1 VSRAPRSVAAVPAA
15 AGAPAAGR
23 PPPRTESRATR
34 RAFAAL
40 LALLLAV
47 GCVVH
52 GSDAKPST
60 LPAVPLV
67 PFAPAA
73 APGAAPVTLLEA
85 AGGKP
90 MVIDFFATW
99 CGPCRESMPRLQAF
113 ADEHRGRGLVVI
125 GVDVGEDAADVAP
138 FVTDVG
144 VHYPIFLDKDFAL
157 ADAVG
162 AKSVPA
168 LLVVGADGRILHR
181 AQHLDAATR
190 AAVDAALAPPAAKR

>member
-1 VSRAPRSVAAVPAA
+1 MRAARSAL
-15 AGAPAAGR
+15 
-23 PPPRTESRATR
+23 
-34 RAFAAL
+34 AAL
-40 LALLLAV
+40 VALLLAV

-52 GSDAKPST
+52 GSDATPST
-60 LPAVPLV
+60 LPPVALV
-67 PFAPAA
+67 PFASGGTSAA
-73 APGAAPVTLLEA
+73 AVPTTLLQA
-85 AGGKP
+85 AGGRP

-113 ADEHRGRGLVVI
+113 ADEHRGRGLVVV
-125 GVDVGEDAADVAP
+125 GVDVDENAADVAP
-138 FVTDVG
+138 FVSDVG

-190 AAVDAALAPPAAKR
+190 AAVDAALAPPPAKR

>member
-1 VSRAPRSVAAVPAA
+1 V
-15 AGAPAAGR
+15 
-23 PPPRTESRATR
+23 
-34 RAFAAL
+34 L

-52 GSDAKPST
+52 GSNAAPAT
-60 LPAVPLV
+60 LPPVRLV
-67 PFAPAA
+67 PFAPSVAT
-73 APGAAPVTLLEA
+73 AAPVTLLEA
-85 AGGKP
+85 AGGRP

-99 CGPCRESMPRLQAF
+99 CGPCRESMPRLQAL
-113 ADEHRGRGLVVI
+113 ADEHRGRGLVVV

-144 VHYPIFLDKDFAL
+144 VRYPIFLDKDFAL

-181 AQHLDAATR
+181 AQKLDAATR
-190 AAVDAALAPPAAKR
+190 AAVDAALAPPPAKT